1 MRQTKLERRP
11 EKRLARE
18 QSMTGWDEVVK
29 GFNRQQMM
37 ASKGSQRWVSL
48 GIGHHLARMMK
59 GHI

>member
-1 MRQTKLERRP
+1 MRNMKLE
-11 EKRLARE
+11 KRQDKKQGRE
-18 QSMTGWDEVVK
+18 QSMTGWDEIVK

-37 ASKGSQRWVSL
+37 TSKGSQRWVSL